1 MINHFEPSHVVQEWM
16 DDAEC
21 VGYNPNWWFTDGLAH
36 KKAETQMAMEICN
49 ECPVTAQCLNYAMS
63 QRLSDGIFGGLRAHQ
78 RNELHKKH
86 LRKANHG
93 QGQGSNDG

>member
-63 QRLSDGIFGGLRAHQ
+63 QRMFDGIFGGLRGAQ
-78 RNELHKKH
+78 RVSLNKQT
-86 LRKANHG
+86 LRKVRNG
-93 QGQGSNDG
+93 KS